1 MEKEKRVALR
11 KLERRMITLL
21 DATLA
26 ALYTLAFGV
35 SLYASGYTLDTV
47 AVLAAIH
54 SMLLVLGWRNP
65 PINIHES
72 HCVLYRTAFL
82 PLFASLFTL
91 AAWFYAGPRPIS
103 SLAALAASF
112 ATAYA
117 LYKTLA
123 LRVAGAELI
132 TGVAAGLAAYA
143 VHPSLE
149 TIPVAFAAPQVAA
162 VAAHPGI
169 LCDDR
174 PILYVVG
181 LYAVAAAMAYHL
193 AL

>member
-1 MEKEKRVALR
+1 MEKEKRVALH
-11 KLERRMITLL
+11 KLEKRMVMLL

-26 ALYTLAFGV
+26 GLYTLAFGI

-65 PINIHES
+65 PINIHMS

-91 AAWFYAGPRPIS
+91 AAWFYAGPRPIP

-123 LRVAGAELI
+123 LRLSGAELV
-132 TGVAAGLAAYA
+132 TGIAAGLAAYT
-143 VHPSLE
+143 VHSSIE
-149 TIPVAFAAPQVAA
+149 TIPVAFAAPQIAA

-174 PILYVVG
+174 PVLYVIG
-181 LYAVAAAMAYHL
+181 LYAVATAMACHL